1 MKRLIIFGVLLA
13 IACLVIAALAYPM
26 LRLVLFVAFIVWLI
40 WLIWVVAGRIK
51 ESSEEYETEEGP

>member
-40 WLIWVVAGRIK
+40 WVVAGRIK

>member
-26 LRLVLFVAFIVWLI
+26 LRLWLFVAFIV

>member
-40 WLIWVVAGRIK
+40 WVVAGRIT
-51 ESSEEYETEEGP
+51 ENSEEYETEEGP

>member
-26 LRLVLFVAFIVWLI
+26 LRLWLFVAFIV

-51 ESSEEYETEEGP
+51 ESSEEYETE